1 LIYRRRGVLAA
12 VVFTAAAC
20 SSTNAASTS
29 TFERATTTAAQAS
42 LPTTSTIG
50 ATSTTTSPTTALIA
64 TTAADYAV
72 ALRPV
77 IGSLPTRSCLVVSRS
92 GTTLVEHNGELAL
105 IPASTQKLLVGL
117 AALEALDVG
126 QVDLVGEMLRNS
138 DKDAAERLLL
148 ALGGITSLR
157 DWLATTGLERAGV
170 VINDGTGFDLGN
182 RLSCRFLVA
191 LLDRAG
197 PASTLARA
205 LPVAGETGTLADR
218 LKGTPAVG
226 QLEAKTGTLRG
237 VSALAGFANSRDG
250 SALTFAIIV
259 NAPGADTD
267 ADRLWSAVATALVT
281 A

>member
-1 LIYRRRGVLAA
+1 MGVRSVALAA
-12 VVFTAAAC
+12 VALAAAC
-20 SSTNAASTS
+20 SSTNAAPSS
-29 TFERATTTAAQAS
+29 AFDRATTSAAPSS
-42 LPTTSTIG
+42 LPTTSTLG
-50 ATSTTTSPTTALIA
+50 ATSTTTSPTIALTA
-64 TTAADYAV
+64 TNPADYAA
-72 ALRPV
+72 ALQPV
-77 IGSLPTRSCLVVSRS
+77 ISSLPSRSCLVVGRS
-92 GTTLVEHNGELAL
+92 GTTLVDHNGGISL
-105 IPASTQKLLVGL
+105 IPASTEKLLVGS
-117 AALEALDVG
+117 AALEALDAG
-126 QVDLVGEMLRNS
+126 QVELVGEMLRNS
-138 DKDAAERLLL
+138 DKDAAERLLS
-148 ALGGITSLR
+148 ALGGISSLR

-237 VSALAGFANSRDG
+237 VSALAGFATGHDG

>member
-1 LIYRRRGVLAA
+1 MGLRRFALAA
-12 VVFTAAAC
+12 VAFAATAC
-20 SSTNAASTS
+20 SSTNAVQVS
-29 TFERATTTAAQAS
+29 RAQAS
-42 LPTTSTIG
+42 PSAIPTSVPTTTIG
-50 ATSTTTSPTTALIA
+50 ATSTTGTRAALI
-64 TTAADYAV
+64 TTTPADYAA
-72 ALRPV
+72 ALQPV
-77 IGSLPTRSCLVVSRS
+77 IGSLASRACLVVTRS
-92 GTTLVEHNGELAL
+92 GTTLVDHKGELSL

-117 AALEALDVG
+117 DALETLDAG

-138 DKDAAERLLL
+138 DKDAAERLLS
-148 ALGGITSLR
+148 ALGGLSSLR
-157 DWLATTGLERAGV
+157 AWLAGTGLDTAGV

-197 PASTLARA
+197 PASTLAGA

-226 QLEAKTGTLRG
+226 RVKAKTGTLQG
-237 VSALAGFANSRDG
+237 VGALAGYATARDG

-259 NAPGADTD
+259 NAPRADGD

>member
-1 LIYRRRGVLAA
+1 MSLRSVALAA
-12 VVFTAAAC
+12 LAAAATAC
-20 SSTNAASTS
+20 SSTTAAPVAETQAFGTS
-29 TFERATTTAAQAS
+29 ASPTSGPITTTLGAT
-42 LPTTSTIG
+42 PTTST
-50 ATSTTTSPTTALIA
+50 TTAVI
-64 TTAADYAV
+64 TTAPADYAA
-72 ALRPV
+72 ALQPV
-77 IGSLPTRSCLVVSRS
+77 IGSLASHACLVVARG
-92 GTTLVEHNGELAL
+92 GTTLVDHQGGLSL

-117 AALEALDVG
+117 AALETLDGG

-138 DKDAAERLLL
+138 DKDSAERLIA
-148 ALGGITSLR
+148 ALGGLPSLR
-157 DWLATTGLERAGV
+157 TWLAGTNLDAAGV
-170 VINDGTGFDLGN
+170 VINDGIGFDRGN

-197 PASTLARA
+197 PASTLAGA

-226 QLEAKTGTLRG
+226 RVRAKTGTLQG
-237 VSALAGFANSRDG
+237 VGALAGYATARDG

-259 NAPGADTD
+259 NAPRADTD

>member
-1 LIYRRRGVLAA
+1 
-12 VVFTAAAC
+12 
-20 SSTNAASTS
+20 
-29 TFERATTTAAQAS
+29 
-42 LPTTSTIG
+42 
-50 ATSTTTSPTTALIA
+50 
-64 TTAADYAV
+64 
-72 ALRPV
+72 V
-77 IGSLPTRSCLVVSRS
+77 IGSLPSQACLVVGRN
-92 GTTLVEHNGELAL
+92 GAPLVDHNGELAL

-117 AALEALDVG
+117 AALEELDAG

-138 DKDAAERLLL
+138 DKDAAERLIS
-148 ALGGITSLR
+148 ALGGLPSVR
-157 DWLATTGLERAGV
+157 AWLAGTGLDTAGV

-182 RLSCRFLVA
+182 RLSCHFLAA

-197 PASTLARA
+197 PASTLAGA

-226 QLEAKTGTLRG
+226 KVRAKTGTLRG
-237 VSALAGFANSRDG
+237 ISALAGFATGRDG

-259 NAPGADTD
+259 NAPRADTD